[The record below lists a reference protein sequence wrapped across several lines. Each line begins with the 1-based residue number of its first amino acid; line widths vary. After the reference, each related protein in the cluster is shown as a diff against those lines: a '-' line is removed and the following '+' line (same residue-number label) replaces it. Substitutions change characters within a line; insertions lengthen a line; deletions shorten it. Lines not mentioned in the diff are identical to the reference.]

1 MSSQMKQLLLAACHC
16 CLLTAAGLLHAF
28 SAQAQV
34 PIIASVA
41 PASGPAGTSVTISG
55 SGFAA
60 AAAQNAVL
68 FGTAR
73 ATVTAASATQL
84 TVQVPVGASSV
95 APVTVSN
102 LSSQR
107 LGSSLTSGT
116 PFFTLTFAGGLN
128 AASYQATS
136 LPIATSRT
144 SLGGLESAE
153 FNGDNYAD
161 FAVVADGVLRL
172 VLSDGSGGYQ
182 PAFQLAVGTSI
193 NSVKVADVDA
203 NGTSDIL
210 VSGISQ
216 LLLLRNLGG
225 GNGFASAVALNLGI
239 DPPGTQFIQTGL
251 EVQDTNADGRPDIV
265 LSVLT
270 LGNSRTQLV
279 ELRNTGTGFAAPMV
293 LTEEVVS
300 GFVVADFTQD
310 GRLDVL
316 AAVRNNTGGGTR
328 LLLLAGTA
336 AGTYAAPVVFSLST
350 VSSVSN
356 TILTNDL
363 NADGLP
369 DLVFGGIVTPATGSA
384 GGGVVVALRT
394 STGFVVQGPFGERPS
409 SSAASVLA
417 VADFS
422 GDSNAD
428 VASNSLTGAFSV
440 LPGIGNGQLGAGIS
454 LGISPITVLT
464 TGDFNNDGRTD
475 VAGYDNGTG
484 SLTIYRYT
492 GASPNQNNPP
502 TLNALPDLTLDEDAP
517 QQTVALSGI
526 SNGGDAGQAVTLTA
540 VSSDPSLVP
549 NPSISYFSPTSTGTL
564 RLQPAANAFGTCTIT
579 VTASDGQTQNGTLSR
594 TFRVTVNPIND
605 APTLDPIPDV
615 IITTL
620 AAGQASAVVA
630 LSGITPGP
638 ANENQV
644 LTFAS
649 AVSLAGGGLIS
660 NGNVTYTSPETTGQ
674 YILPVAPS
682 NPGLYATVTLTVN
695 DGQSANNTFSRTFR
709 VFYQPASGP
718 AANAPTLDPIAD
730 QTASRALATQVP
742 VPLAGITDG
751 DPNQVLPLT
760 VSATSSDPSL
770 VTPGTVSYTSPASTG
785 SLPYTISST
794 RGGTATISVTV
805 SNGQST
811 NGSIT
816 RSFRI
821 TVPQVLVTAAGQQP
835 AATLEV
841 YPNPTSGGGFWLKS
855 PAAGPADVTV
865 LDLSGRVVWQGR
877 LASLQQPQRV
887 PLAVAAG
894 LYVVRVRT
902 AAATLARRLAVE

>member
-1 MSSQMKQLLLAACHC
+1 
-16 CLLTAAGLLHAF
+16 
-28 SAQAQV
+28 
-34 PIIASVA
+34 
-41 PASGPAGTSVTISG
+41 
-55 SGFAA
+55 
-60 AAAQNAVL
+60 
-68 FGTAR
+68 
-73 ATVTAASATQL
+73 
-84 TVQVPVGASSV
+84 
-95 APVTVSN
+95 
-102 LSSQR
+102 
-107 LGSSLTSGT
+107 
-116 PFFTLTFAGGLN
+116 
-128 AASYQATS
+128 
-136 LPIATSRT
+136 
-144 SLGGLESAE
+144 
-153 FNGDNYAD
+153 
-161 FAVVADGVLRL
+161 
-172 VLSDGSGGYQ
+172 
-182 PAFQLAVGTSI
+182 
-193 NSVKVADVDA
+193 
-203 NGTSDIL
+203 
-210 VSGISQ
+210 
-216 LLLLRNLGG
+216 
-225 GNGFASAVALNLGI
+225 
-239 DPPGTQFIQTGL
+239 
-251 EVQDTNADGRPDIV
+251 
-265 LSVLT
+265 
-270 LGNSRTQLV
+270 
-279 ELRNTGTGFAAPMV
+279 MV

-316 AAVRNNTGGGTR
+316 AAVRNNIGGGTR

-356 TILTNDL
+356 TILVNDL

-384 GGGVVVALRT
+384 GGGVVVVLRT

-422 GDSNAD
+422 GDGNAD

-440 LPGIGNGQLGAGIS
+440 LPGIGAGQLGAGIS
-454 LGISPITVLT
+454 LGISPVTVLT

-564 RLQPAANAFGTCTIT
+564 RLQPAANAFGTCLIT
-579 VTASDGQTQNGTLSR
+579 VTASDGQAQNGTLAR
-594 TFRVTVNPIND
+594 TFRVTVNPVND
-605 APTLDPIPDV
+605 APTLDAVPDV
-615 IITTL
+615 IIT
-620 AAGQASAVVA
+620 QASTTQIAVA
-630 LSGITPGP
+630 LSGITAGA
-638 ANENQV
+638 ANENQA
-644 LTFAS
+644 LTLAAS
-649 AVSLAGGGLIS
+649 VSLAGGGAIS
-660 NGNVTYTSPETTGQ
+660 NGSFTYTSPGTTGQ
-674 YILPVAPS
+674 YVLPVAVFQ
-682 NPGLYATVTLTVN
+682 PGLYATVTLTVN
-695 DGQSANNTFSRTFR
+695 DGQAISNSFSRTFR
-709 VFYQPASGP
+709 IFYQPGSGP
-718 AANAPTLDPIAD
+718 QATAPTLDPIAD
-730 QTASRALATQVP
+730 VTASRSLPTQSP
-742 VPLAGITDG
+742 VPLTGIADG
-751 DPNQVLPLT
+751 DPNQTLPLT
-760 VSATSSDPSL
+760 VTASSSDPAL
-770 VTPGTVSYTSPASTG
+770 VTPGVVSYSSPATVG
-785 SLPYTISST
+785 SLPYSISAT
-794 RGGTATISVTV
+794 RSGTATVTVTV
-805 SNGQST
+805 SNGQSQ

-821 TVPQVLVTAAGQQP
+821 TVPQVLSTTAGAP
-835 AATLEV
+835 ATTLEV

-902 AAATLARRLAVE
+902 AAATMARRLAVE